1 MKYKVIGKMA
11 RHIDPKPF
19 LIEYGSLV
27 VEFEDLPTGHAIL
40 EFTMNGIATLAKI
53 ENNKARIT
61 RSRLRQGIAQ
71 MRVIYVNDSGAV
83 VKAIFCEN
91 CYISS
96 LYGQIEEPY
105 MAYPQLGDI
114 LARLAATETALEEAK
129 TAYDSKVAELQEQMT
144 DLQAALEEANTR
156 LEAIQKTY
164 DINTII
170 NI

>member
-11 RHIDPKPF
+11 RHIDPEPF

-114 LARLAATETALEEAK
+114 LARLAATEQALAEAK
-129 TAYDSKVAELQEQMT
+129 SAYETKAQELQERLDNLDAFCT
-144 DLQAALEEANTR
+144 EAVTR
-156 LEAIQKTY
+156 LDAVQKAW
-164 DINTII
+164 DINGIYE
-170 NI
+170 

>member
-11 RHIDPKPF
+11 RHIDPEPF

-53 ENNKARIT
+53 DNNKARIT

-105 MAYPQLGDI
+105 MAYPRLGDI

-129 TAYDSKVAELQEQMT
+129 TAYEAKTQE
-144 DLQAALEEANTR
+144 LEEKLDDLNATCTEAVTR
-156 LEAIQKTY
+156 LDAVQKAW
-164 DINTII
+164 DINEIYE
-170 NI
+170 

>member
-11 RHIDPKPF
+11 RHIDPEPF

-129 TAYDSKVAELQEQMT
+129 TAYEAKTQE
-144 DLQAALEEANTR
+144 LEEKLNDLNATCTEAVTR
-156 LEAIQKTY
+156 LDAVQKAW
-164 DINTII
+164 DINGIYE
-170 NI
+170 